1 MDQLRAE
8 AARGAIVVVA
18 THDPAVV
25 DVADRRLAL
34 DEGRLVVAD
43 DDPAAASGG
52 R

>member
-1 MDQLRAE
+1 MDQLRHE

-25 DVADRRLAL
+25 AASDRTLVL
-34 DEGRLVVAD
+34 DEGRLVPAESSAYAD
-43 DDPAAASGG
+43 G

>member
-1 MDQLRAE
+1 MDQLRTE

-25 DVADRRLAL
+25 EAADRRLVL
-34 DEGRLVVAD
+34 DEGRLVEAGETTY
-43 DDPAAASGG
+43 ANG